1 MLRKNDVVSGIAD
14 LEHLKTYY
22 DVPVFQG
29 CTDEDPSTDEFADLE
44 FAISQGSGMIQLR
57 QLLSLDKVYHKSH
70 FSGTVGKIWSD
81 HHSQF
86 CDFVQK
92 YSSKKI
98 LEIGGGHGT
107 LSSHYLKKFPDADW
121 TIIDPLTTLPEDSTV
136 KVINEFFSDTTVI
149 DPDVDTITHSH
160 FLEHVYEPSL
170 FFDHLSTLPV
180 GTRMIFSVPYIEKH
194 FFNFKYVS
202 SITFEHSYMC
212 SEPYIQYWL
221 KNSGYALIEKQVFGD
236 DHSIFFAALKIKT
249 KNDVVKCGMLHQVN
263 EYSLN
268 KIKVD
273 LYFKYY
279 EDLILDLNLMY
290 WDNLYMFG
298 ANPPTQFLLSQGLSI
313 NVKCVLDND
322 VHKQGKRL
330 YGTNLMV
337 QSPEILRNVV
347 RPVVVLTPGP
357 YALEIKNNILIN
369 INKDAI
375 FIG

>member
-1 MLRKNDVVSGIAD
+1 MIRRNDVVSGAAD

-44 FAISQGSGMIQLR
+44 FAISRGTGMIQMR

-70 FSGTVGKIWSD
+70 FSGTVGKIWAD
-81 HHSQF
+81 HHSEF

-180 GTRMIFSVPYIEKH
+180 GTRMIFSVPNIEKH
-194 FFNFKYVS
+194 FFDFRYIS

-221 KNSGYALIEKQVFGD
+221 KANGYALIEKRLFGD

-249 KNDVVKCGMLHQVN
+249 KAVVDMSVVEVPNHYNRN
-263 EYSLN
+263 EYN
-268 KIKVD
+268 ANG
-273 LYFKYY
+273 YFRHY
-279 EDLILDLNLMY
+279 EDLIWHLNQQLPPDY
-290 WDNLYMFG
+290 FIFG
-298 ANPPTQFLLSQGLSI
+298 ANPPTQFLVSQGLKSGAE
-313 NVKCVLDND
+313 CVLDND
-322 VHKQGKRL
+322 VIKQGKRL
-330 YGTNLMV
+330 YGTNLRV
-337 QSPEILRNVV
+337 KSPEILRYDPY
-347 RPVVVLTPGP
+347 PVVVLTDSP
-357 YALEIKNNILIN
+357 YSEEIKKGILTIN
-369 INKDAI
+369 PNTS
-375 FIG
+375 FLG